1 MAAATGGM
9 NHKSGLTQK
18 RDDLISA
25 EWPAQFSP
33 GVDTTQHRNSQTVC
47 RIPRLILSNIDQFNQ
62 QAMLDKRHQ
71 FGLGDFT
78 QMASK
83 GAKQLTF
90 RRHDYSTKK

>member
-18 RDDLISA
+18 RDDFIST
-25 EWPAQFSP
+25 EWPVQFCP
-33 GVDTTQHRNSQTVC
+33 GVDAAQHRNSQAVS

-71 FGLGDFT
+71 LGLGDFT

-83 GAKQLTF
+83 GAEQLTF
-90 RRHDYSTKK
+90 RRHDCSTKK